1 MYLNFLSK
9 KKLQEEI
16 HQQTKEYEETKRQ
29 IEEDCDTEIIDIKT
43 KYEKRLKEQIE
54 QNEKIAAE
62 ANNIKKRVRHD
73 LNSPQTFLGLK
84 LSMNKY
90 INTL

>member
-73 LNSPQTFLGLK
+73 LNSSQTFLELK
-84 LSMNKY
+84 LSINKY

>member
-1 MYLNFLSK
+1 MYLIFFN

-62 ANNIKKRVRHD
+62 ANNIKKRVRYD
-73 LNSPQTFLGLK
+73 LNSPQTFLGFK
-84 LSMNKY
+84 LSLNKC
-90 INTL
+90 INSLD